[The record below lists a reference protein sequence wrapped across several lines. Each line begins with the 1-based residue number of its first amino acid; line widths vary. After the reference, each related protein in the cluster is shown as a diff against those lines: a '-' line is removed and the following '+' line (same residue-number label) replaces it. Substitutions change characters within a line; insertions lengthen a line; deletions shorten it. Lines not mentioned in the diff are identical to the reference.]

1 MGTHPIF
8 ESDFDCLTAIKKQIQ
23 KNTKNEFPVAICRRY
38 SLRGDCGL
46 PAPVSTVHLVKM
58 VERFLQVNT
67 GAENGP
73 AWHDDF
79 LHTRHNPRTS
89 LFRRLQGRVKVQQ
102 G

>member
-1 MGTHPIF
+1 MSFQWQFVAAILYA
-8 ESDFDCLTAIKKQIQ
+8 EIAVSLLLCL
-23 KNTKNEFPVAICRRY
+23 
-38 SLRGDCGL
+38 
-46 PAPVSTVHLVKM
+46 PVSYFDVLSFISKLRQVHLVKM

-89 LFRRLQGRVKVQQ
+89 LFRRLQGRVQVQQ